1 MRESLLSQ
9 NNFNFLRNSKLND
22 VFSEDFLKEIANNL
36 EKTVIPSDEYLFEEN
51 SDQLNLWV
59 VEDGVFE
66 EIPTKSLPLKPLSV
80 YDKKKNTIGWIN
92 FIKDSLYSSSVVS
105 KCFCVVYKLK
115 KEIFK
120 KTLKRFTKDFFK
132 KCEWKE
138 KLIEKGKKYDNTCL
152 GCGKVSHNVINC
164 PRLHF
169 IPKRIN
175 FILEKGRNLL

>member
-80 YDKKKNTIGWIN
+80 YDKKNNTIGWIN
-92 FIKDSLYSSSVVS
+92 FIKDSL
-105 KCFCVVYKLK
+105 
-115 KEIFK
+115 
-120 KTLKRFTKDFFK
+120 
-132 KCEWKE
+132 
-138 KLIEKGKKYDNTCL
+138 
-152 GCGKVSHNVINC
+152 
-164 PRLHF
+164 
-169 IPKRIN
+169 
-175 FILEKGRNLL
+175 